1 MDYSALT
8 INYEQR
14 ERIAK
19 MNVNTYQIAVKYT
32 AISTF
37 HDRFTDDYRVS
48 LVEINSPGYY

>member
-37 HDRFTDDYRVS
+37 HDRITDDYRVS
-48 LVEINSPGYY
+48 